1 VEETGTTG
9 GVAEAEENVE
19 RMNCVG
25 DSVLC
30 SSLKQANIT
39 MNPMQIRTF
48 IVKNSAQMLHSGVI
62 LAALTFALLKIISM

>member
-9 GVAEAEENVE
+9 GAAEAEENVE
-19 RMNCVG
+19 RMSCVG
-25 DSVLC
+25 DSAVC

-48 IVKNSAQMLHSGVI
+48 IVKNSAGMLHSGVI
-62 LAALTFALLKIISM
+62 FAALTFALLAIISM